1 MRWFVIGS
9 VTIVATLLQGGELSA
24 QQVSAVPFEWRADG
38 PSAFMRVYGPAQA
51 PLGFSRF
58 CEANPEDCR
67 ADSDTNA
74 RLAASPQRLN
84 ELDEINRR
92 VNRLIIP
99 ATDLAHY
106 GVAELWALPTDGKGD
121 CEHKSRVLTMTRSET
136 GSGAGQ
142 GNEVFLATSRACRYG
157 Q

>member
-1 MRWFVIGS
+1 MLRFVIGS

-38 PSAFMRVYGPAQA
+38 PSAFMQVYGPAQA
-51 PLGFSRF
+51 PLGFLRF
-58 CEANPEDCR
+58 CEANPEECR
-67 ADSDTNA
+67 ADSDTQA

-84 ELDEINRR
+84 ELDDINRR

-106 GVAELWALPTDGKGD
+106 GVAELWALADRWQRRLRGL
-121 CEHKSRVLTMTRSET
+121 CAVEAAR
-136 GSGAGQ
+136 AF
-142 GNEVFLATSRACRYG
+142 EVGMAVERFADDRC